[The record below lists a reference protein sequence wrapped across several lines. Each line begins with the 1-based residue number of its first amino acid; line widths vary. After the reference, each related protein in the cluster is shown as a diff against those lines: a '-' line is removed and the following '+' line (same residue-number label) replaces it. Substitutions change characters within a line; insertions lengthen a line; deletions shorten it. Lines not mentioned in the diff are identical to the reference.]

1 MSNILTSIIGN
12 RNDRILKKY
21 NKIIQKINIA
31 ENKLTNLSE
40 EQIKLKTLEF
50 KERINKGESLDN
62 ILPEAFALVKIS
74 INRIWN
80 IIPYDVQLLGGI
92 ILHNGKIAEM
102 RTGEGKTLTATF
114 PAYLNALT
122 GKGVHI
128 ITVNDYLAKRDAEKM
143 GKLFSYLGLTTEC
156 NINGLT
162 HEEKKQAYL
171 ADITYGTNNEFGFD
185 YLRNNMVYDVSDK
198 VQRELNY
205 AIIDEVDS
213 ILIDEARTPLIIS
226 GQDTQA
232 SNIYSLINSIPLS
245 LEKGVRKGQDKDFIE
260 SGDYVVDLKTKQV
273 HLTEQGHE
281 KSEKMMVELGLISED
296 DSLYSTENLSL
307 LLHLQAALKAHTLFH
322 LNQHYII
329 QDNEIKI
336 VDEHTGRIMNGRRW
350 SEGLHQAIEAKEGVD
365 IQPENITQA
374 TITLQ
379 NYFRMYNKLSGMTGT
394 ADTEAFEFND
404 IYGLETIVVPTNKPI
419 KRNDLLDQVFMTTE
433 GKIKAIIDDVK
444 YNHELGRPI
453 LIGTS
458 SIENNEL
465 LSNALTNAGLKHEV
479 LNAKQHERESYII
492 SQAGKS
498 GSITIATNMA
508 GRGTD
513 IILGGN
519 IENEILKIKEDE
531 TLSDET
537 KKELI
542 SDIKSQWV
550 KDNNLV
556 LSLGGLHV
564 IGTERHE
571 SRRIDNQLRGRS
583 GRQGDPGSSIFYV
596 SFEDPLLKI
605 FAGSKAID
613 ALKRLRI
620 NTDEAIQHP
629 FVSKNLAS
637 AQKRVESHHYDI
649 RKQLLDYDGVSNQQ
663 RSAIYKQRNEI
674 LHAESEYIEE
684 LAKEM
689 LQDSLD
695 NTLDYYIPLNSYEEQ
710 WDIAGLK
717 QVLINEY
724 DSDIPFEDFISQ
736 HNYTTLDIRNKV
748 KEIVLFVYKN
758 KETWLKPEILRDLE
772 KKIILECI
780 DQGWREQI
788 TGLDYLRNG
797 IHLRGYAQ
805 KDPKQEYKIE
815 AFKMFE
821 NLLISIKKEVS
832 RYLMSIQPI
841 PQENFVDII
850 PDNEDKKELETNKES

>member
-281 KSEKMMVELGLISED
+281 KSEKMMVELGLISEE

-841 PQENFVDII
+841 SQENFVDII

>member
-245 LEKGVRKGQDKDFIE
+245 LEKGGRKGQDKDFIE

-281 KSEKMMVELGLISED
+281 KSEKMMVELGLISEE

>member
-21 NKIIQKINIA
+21 NKIVQKINIE
-31 ENKLTNLSE
+31 ENKLTHLSE
-40 EQIKLKTLEF
+40 EEIKLKTIEF
-50 KERINKGESLDN
+50 KNRIKKDESLDN

-74 INRIWN
+74 IKRIWN
-80 IIPYDVQLLGGI
+80 ITPYDVQLLGGI

-162 HEEKKQAYL
+162 HEEKKKAYL

-185 YLRNNMVYDVSDK
+185 YLRNNMVYEVSDK
-198 VQRELNY
+198 VQRDLNY

-232 SNIYSLINSIPLS
+232 SDIYLKINSIPLS

-281 KSEKMMVELGLISED
+281 KSERMMIDLGLISEE

-329 QDNEIKI
+329 QDGEVKI

-350 SEGLHQAIEAKEGVD
+350 SEGLHQAIEAKEGVNV
-365 IQPENITQA
+365 QPENVTQA

-404 IYGLETIVVPTNKPI
+404 IYNLETVVVPTNKPI
-419 KRNDLLDQVFMTTE
+419 KRRDLLDQVFMTTD
-433 GKIKAIIDDVK
+433 GKIKAIIEDVK
-444 YNHELGRPI
+444 YNHNLGRPI

-465 LSNALTNAGLKHEV
+465 LSNALTAAGLKHEV

-519 IENEILKIKEDE
+519 IENDILKIQEDE

-542 SDIKSQWV
+542 SDIKSQWE

-605 FAGSKAID
+605 FAGNKAVD
-613 ALKRLRI
+613 TLKRLRV

-663 RSAIYKQRNEI
+663 RSAIYKQRNDI
-674 LHAESEYIEE
+674 LHADVGYIAD

-689 LQDSLD
+689 IEDALDSI
-695 NTLDYYIPLNSYEEQ
+695 LDYYMPLNSYEEQ
-710 WDIAGLK
+710 WDLINLK
-717 QVLINEY
+717 QTLIN
-724 DSDIPFEDFISQ
+724 DFDVDIPFDDLISQ
-736 HNYTTLDIRNKV
+736 HNYTIIDIRNKV

-758 KETWLKPEILRDLE
+758 KETWLQPEILRELE
-772 KKIILECI
+772 RKIILECI

-788 TGLDYLRNG
+788 TGLDYLRHG

-821 NLLISIKKEVS
+821 NLLMSIKKEVS
-832 RYLMSIQPI
+832 KYLMSIQPI
-841 PQENFVDII
+841 PKENFVELTTD
-850 PDNEDKKELETNKES
+850 EDKKELEINKESL

>member
-281 KSEKMMVELGLISED
+281 KSEKMMVELGLISEE

-850 PDNEDKKELETNKES
+850 PDNEDKKEL

>member
-281 KSEKMMVELGLISED
+281 KSEKMMVELGLISEE

-329 QDNEIKI
+329 QGNEIKI

>member
-1 MSNILTSIIGN
+1 
-12 RNDRILKKY
+12 
-21 NKIIQKINIA
+21 
-31 ENKLTNLSE
+31 
-40 EQIKLKTLEF
+40 
-50 KERINKGESLDN
+50 
-62 ILPEAFALVKIS
+62 
-74 INRIWN
+74 
-80 IIPYDVQLLGGI
+80 
-92 ILHNGKIAEM
+92 M

-281 KSEKMMVELGLISED
+281 KSEKMMVELGLISEE

>member
-281 KSEKMMVELGLISED
+281 KSEKMMVELGLISEE

-649 RKQLLDYDGVSNQQ
+649 RKQLLDYDEVSNQQ

>member
-50 KERINKGESLDN
+50 KKRINKGESLDN

-281 KSEKMMVELGLISED
+281 KSEKMMVELGLISEE

>member
-1 MSNILTSIIGN
+1 M
-12 RNDRILKKY
+12 LKYK
-21 NKIIQKINIA
+21 KIVQKININ
-31 ENKLTNLSE
+31 EKQLTSLSD

-50 KERINKGESLDN
+50 KERITKGESLDD

-80 IIPYDVQLLGGI
+80 ITPYDVQLLGGI

-156 NINGLT
+156 NINGLS
-162 HEEKKQAYL
+162 HEEKKKAYQ

-226 GQDTQA
+226 GQDSQA
-232 SNIYSLINSIPLS
+232 SDIYSKINAIPLY
-245 LEKGVRKGQDKDFIE
+245 LEKGIRKGQDKDFIE
-260 SGDYVVDLKTKQV
+260 SGDYIVDLKTKQV

-281 KSEKMMVELGLISED
+281 KAEKMMITLGLISED

-329 QDNEIKI
+329 QDGEIKI

-350 SEGLHQAIEAKEGVD
+350 SEGLHQAIEAKEGVKV
-365 IQPENITQA
+365 QPENITQA

-404 IYGLETIVVPTNKPI
+404 IYKLETVVVPTNKPI
-419 KRNDLLDQVFMTTE
+419 KRIDMLDQVFMTTQ
-433 GKIKAIIDDVK
+433 GKLNAIIEDVK
-444 YNHELGRPI
+444 YNHNLGRPI

-465 LSNALTNAGLKHEV
+465 LSKALTEAGLKHEV

-519 IENEILKIKEDE
+519 IENDILKIKEDE
-531 TLSDET
+531 TLSEET

-542 SDIKSQWV
+542 SDIKNQWE

-605 FAGSKAID
+605 FAGSKAVD
-613 ALKRLRI
+613 ALKRLRVNI
-620 NTDEAIQHP
+620 DEAIQHP

-674 LHAESEYIEE
+674 LHANVEYIEQ

-689 LQDSLD
+689 IEDALD
-695 NTLDYYIPLNSYEEQ
+695 NTLDYYMPVNSLEEQ
-710 WDIAGLK
+710 WDIINLK
-717 QVLINEY
+717 QTLINDY
-724 DSDIPFEDFISQ
+724 DVDIPFEDLISQ
-736 HNYTTLDIRNKV
+736 NSYTTNDIRNKI

-758 KETWLKPEILRDLE
+758 KETWLQPEILRDLE
-772 KKIILECI
+772 RKIILECI

-788 TGLDYLRNG
+788 TGLDYLRHG

-821 NLLISIKKEVS
+821 NLLLSIKKEVS
-832 RYLMSIQPI
+832 KYLMSIQPI
-841 PQENFVDII
+841 PKENFIDIVSDDSHKKDVEI
-850 PDNEDKKELETNKES
+850 DKGNL

>member
-50 KERINKGESLDN
+50 KERINKGESLEN

-281 KSEKMMVELGLISED
+281 KSEKMMVELGLISEE